1 MPPQRENL
9 LDISNSSSDN
19 GDEDNF
25 GDDGP
30 RKRPNTK
37 FESSDEND
45 VIGPRVAPN
54 KKIPV
59 GGTRSKPSVRR
70 SPPAPPAPSKVAM
83 PMEVKT
89 GNSVVDNFNHI
100 ARDGT
105 SSYKENLFQR
115 SKEKFSECL
124 KIIYTKYDEFMLKK
138 PIKNSDDVVVLKFL
152 YARACTGLDSY
163 EDIISGHKKLNEI
176 TDDHNEV
183 KFPAVFL
190 GFALVYQKL
199 NRFLEALDYAKKG
212 VEWFENNL
220 PCSTFSYPG
229 LPADPIEET
238 KKEFLRKTFHELCR
252 DLKNPP
258 PPDDVCKFSDC
269 LNTNKSSHILPSKNI
284 YKSDPD
290 FKPYYQVHCN
300 AQCNVVYHESCWTE
314 VKKLS
319 THILLGTKIPS
330 EKDFFGKK
338 CLTPDCGGIILKVQ
352 IIDSM
357 DFMTR
362 TIEDKRL
369 IEKLEKEALEK
380 KMMRKKEKGV
390 KEVQR
395 QKAPKES
402 KLKKKDKNDNISEKL
417 MVEAATSKNNIKPEL
432 GASHLSKN
440 DEMLNA
446 LPTTI
451 LRKNK
456 DKEEADD
463 VKKKVKKSKS
473 KCVLSLEE
481 FNGADCVPKDGR
493 ISRLAKVKNSVE
505 NKKDPP
511 ASKDLNPRAQ
521 IFKPT
526 GSGNMAAD
534 ILPSDAVKES
544 IRDFVFQQLEKYG
557 PLRESDSR
565 ITDYLGTDAWK
576 LISRS
581 EGLIDVLKSDYR
593 MGSYADYICLRGD
606 AENAKK
612 LKEEDDREKLTT
624 EENITVESLGVITRK
639 SKMEELNHEI
649 LTRRKSD
656 AGEARDSKEH
666 SILQNNS
673 AKKVDET
680 KDILKTEVKFKAE
693 AAQTDIEGIDIDEV
707 NNGLVLLRNSRVMAE
722 ELQETRDA
730 LIRIQNERKLE
741 GRHMADSIATLD
753 KEKAALADKVLKL
766 NETLQGREQVFKEAS
781 KTQRDLEAERRRTRK
796 LESDLRD
803 LGRELEEERKS
814 TARSLRGQS
823 DRMIEMENMNKNL
836 RIKCLNYDYEV
847 KKKAITEM
855 LRDNES
861 LVEHLSVMLHSGT
874 PEDASNQG
882 LTKALL
888 NLNSYSDTLAASL
901 GDLRRAYEEAWMK
914 RSGVV
919 EVPTEVNFHIGR
931 TGRPNLDSVELE
943 TLRLL
948 TTAIYKAPAGPPKLP
963 FSQKSTAS
971 PTESPS
977 LGAAALNPSSTPPLA
992 MSGLCNTELTV
1003 RTKPQTHSRG
1013 DEGLG
1018 HVEKLPQDV
1027 GSTRL
1032 APLSSSRV
1040 AKKSDQPPSI
1050 NLSGKLPPSL
1060 AAAAAGLSPSSLAT
1074 AGAGPGQVGKLPQ
1087 DVGSTRLAKS
1097 PTSMAG
1103 DSLKVKKNSTQALIE
1118 KVRIAY

>member
-1 MPPQRENL
+1 MPPQRDNE
-9 LDISNSSSDN
+9 LDISSSSSDI

-37 FESSDEND
+37 FESSDEDD

-54 KKIPV
+54 KKTPV

-70 SPPAPPAPSKVAM
+70 SPPAPSKVAM
-83 PMEVKT
+83 PMEAKT
-89 GNSVVDNFNHI
+89 GNAVVDNFNLI

-105 SSYKENLFQR
+105 SSYKENLLQR

-124 KIIYTKYDEFMLKK
+124 KIMYNKYDEFEFKK
-138 PIKNSDDVVVLKFL
+138 PLKNSDDVVVLKFL
-152 YARACTGLDSY
+152 YARACTGLDTY

-176 TDDHNEV
+176 TDEHNEV

-199 NRFLEALDYAKKG
+199 NRFSEALDYAKKG

-238 KKEFLRKTFHELCR
+238 KKEFLRKTFHDLCR

-258 PPDDVCKFSDC
+258 PPDDVCKYSDC
-269 LNTNKSSHILPSKNI
+269 LKTNKSSHILPSKNI

-300 AQCNVVYHESCWTE
+300 AHCNVVYHECCWTE
-314 VKKLS
+314 VKRLS
-319 THILLGTKIPS
+319 THILMGTKIPS
-330 EKDFFGKK
+330 EKDFCGQI

-357 DFMTR
+357 EFMMR

-369 IEKLEKEALEK
+369 IEKLEKEASEK
-380 KMMRKKEKGV
+380 EMIKRKEKEV

-395 QKAPKES
+395 LKAQKER
-402 KLKKKDKNDNISEKL
+402 KLKKKDKNDNNSENL
-417 MVEAATSKNNIKPEL
+417 MVDEVKVLRKSNIKLEL
-432 GASHLSKN
+432 GANPVTRN
-440 DEMLNA
+440 DEMLNS

-451 LRKNK
+451 LRKSK

-463 VKKKVKKSKS
+463 FKKKVKKSKS

-481 FNGADCVPKDGR
+481 FNGADGVPKDSR
-493 ISRLAKVKNSVE
+493 ISRLAQVKKSVE
-505 NKKDPP
+505 NKKDPHV
-511 ASKDLNPRAQ
+511 SNDLNPRAQ
-521 IFKPT
+521 IFKPSGT
-526 GSGNMAAD
+526 GNMAAD

-544 IRDFVFQQLEKYG
+544 VKDFVFQQLEKYG
-557 PLRESDSR
+557 PLRVSDSR
-565 ITDYLGTDAWK
+565 ITDYLGPDAWK

-581 EGLIDVLKSDYR
+581 EGLIDVLKSDDR

-624 EENITVESLGVITRK
+624 EDNTTVESFGVITRK

-656 AGEARDSKEH
+656 AGQAKDSKEH
-666 SILQNNS
+666 SILQKNS
-673 AKKVDET
+673 ANKVDET
-680 KDILKTEVKFKAE
+680 KDVKFKAE
-693 AAQTDIEGIDIDEV
+693 AVQTDIEGIDVDEV
-707 NNGLVLLRNSRVMAE
+707 NDGLVLLRNSRVMAE
-722 ELQETRDA
+722 ELQEARDA

-741 GRHMADSIATLD
+741 GRHMADSIATLG

-781 KTQRDLEAERRRTRK
+781 KTQQDLEAERRRNRN

-803 LGRELEEERKS
+803 LGRKLEEERKS
-814 TARSLRGQS
+814 TTRSLRGQS

-855 LRDNES
+855 LKDNES

-882 LTKALL
+882 LTKALV
-888 NLNSYSDTLAASL
+888 NLNSYSSSLAASL
-901 GDLRRAYEEAWMK
+901 GDLRRAYEEARMK

-919 EVPTEVNFHIGR
+919 EVPTEVNFHIEQ
-931 TGRPNLDSVELE
+931 TGKPNLDSVELE

-948 TTAIYKAPAGPPKLP
+948 TTATYKAPAGPPKLP
-963 FSQKSTAS
+963 FSQRSTAS

-977 LGAAALNPSSTPPLA
+977 LGASALNPSSSPPLA
-992 MSGLCNTELTV
+992 MSGLCNTEPAV
-1003 RTKPQTHSRG
+1003 RIKPQTHSRG
-1013 DEGLG
+1013 EDGPG
-1018 HVEKLPQDV
+1018 HV

-1040 AKKSDQPPSI
+1040 AKKSNQPPSS
-1050 NLSGKLPPSL
+1050 NLSGMSPPSL

-1074 AGAGPGQVGKLPQ
+1074 GGAGPGQVRKLPQ

-1097 PTSMAG
+1097 PTPMDG